1 MESGVLQEVPIF
13 VDGMIR
19 EISKYYNAY
28 WSWLRPELQRMIRES
43 KRGLFD
49 HRAIEEVRNREELL
63 EISEP
68 FIIVTTSGMLQ
79 GGPVLTYLKH
89 FGTKRGNL
97 IYLTGYQVKGTR
109 GRMLLDGIRQI
120 PMQDGIIEVKCDV
133 KFADFSAHA
142 DQPNLINF
150 IMKVASK
157 GLKEVILV
165 HGEPDKLTQLRR
177 KLEARRIRAYIP
189 YEGEVLRI
197 K

>member
-1 MESGVLQEVPIF
+1 
-13 VDGMIR
+13 
-19 EISKYYNAY
+19 
-28 WSWLRPELQRMIRES
+28 
-43 KRGLFD
+43 
-49 HRAIEEVRNREELL
+49 
-63 EISEP
+63 
-68 FIIVTTSGMLQ
+68 
-79 GGPVLTYLKH
+79 
-89 FGTKRGNL
+89 
-97 IYLTGYQVKGTR
+97 
-109 GRMLLDGIRQI
+109 
-120 PMQDGIIEVKCDV
+120 MQDGIIEVKCDV